1 MKRYI
6 IALFFL
12 AAIVPAS
19 HAGQVGGLV
28 TNVGEGG
35 LSLST
40 GLSYAEKDVER
51 NGRREEMTTRQ
62 LVVKGS
68 YGLLPNLD
76 LNVKLGFADLE
87 VDDFEGRLDALY
99 GVGFKFKM
107 FQDPQ
112 NKVNVLLDGE
122 VTQFSSEDSGVDA
135 DVLDYHIAFTVS
147 NKAGNITPYGGI
159 KFSETEIDFDST
171 KFTADNNVG
180 VFGGVDYFVNPNVF
194 FNGEVSIFDQEALYV
209 GVGYKF

>member
-1 MKRYI
+1 
-6 IALFFL
+6 
-12 AAIVPAS
+12 
-19 HAGQVGGLV
+19 
-28 TNVGEGG
+28 
-35 LSLST
+35 
-40 GLSYAEKDVER
+40 
-51 NGRREEMTTRQ
+51 
-62 LVVKGS
+62 
-68 YGLLPNLD
+68 
-76 LNVKLGFADLE
+76 

-159 KFSETEIDFDST
+159 KFSETEIERGSRKD
-171 KFTADNNVG
+171 TADNNVG

>member
-159 KFSETEIDFDST
+159 KFSETEIERGSRKD
-171 KFTADNNVG
+171 TADNNVG

>member
-6 IALFFL
+6 LALFFL

-19 HAGQVGGLV
+19 HAGQVGGLA

-107 FQDPQ
+107 FQDPN

-122 VTQFSSEDSGVDA
+122 VSQFSSEDSGVDA
-135 DVLDYHIAFTVS
+135 DILDYHIAFTVS
-147 NKAGNITPYGGI
+147 NKSGNITPYGGI

-194 FNGEVSIFDQEALYV
+194 FTGEVSIFDQEALYV

>member
-6 IALFFL
+6 LALFFL

-51 NGRREEMTTRQ
+51 NGRKEEMTTRQ

-87 VDDFEGRLDALY
+87 VDNFEGRLDALY

-107 FQDPQ
+107 FQDPN

-122 VTQFSSEDSGVDA
+122 VTQFSSEDNGNEA
-135 DVLDYHIAFTVS
+135 DVTDYQVAFIVS

-159 KFSETEIDFDST
+159 KISETEIDSDDR
-171 KFTADNNVG
+171 KYTADNNVG

>member
-6 IALFFL
+6 LAVFFL
-12 AAIVPAS
+12 VALTSAAG
-19 HAGQVGGLV
+19 AGQVGGLA

-40 GLSYAEKDVER
+40 GLLYIDKDVER
-51 NGRREEMTTRQ
+51 NGQKEEMTTRQ

-87 VDDFEGRLDALY
+87 VDPIEGRLDALY

-107 FQDPQ
+107 FQDPN

-122 VTQFSSEDSGVDA
+122 VTQFSSEDNGDDA
-135 DVLDYHIAFTVS
+135 DVTDYQVAFIVS

-159 KFSETEIDFDST
+159 KFSETEIERGST
-171 KFTADNNVG
+171 KYTADNNVG

-194 FNGEVSIFDQEALYV
+194 FTGEVNIFDQDAVYI